1 MEVVGYGLAV
11 AGFAMF
17 NVAKN
22 RDMEEVRMQ
31 KGIREETL
39 GKEGEGTITT
49 PLLGD
54 PFKEGDKNV
63 HARQIFVVKLLVHNR

>member
-31 KGIREETL
+31 KGIRE
-39 GKEGEGTITT
+39 
-49 PLLGD
+49 GD
-54 PFKEGDKNV
+54 F
-63 HARQIFVVKLLVHNR
+63 R

>member
-1 MEVVGYGLAV
+1 MGYGLAV

-31 KGIREETL
+31 KGIREENL

-54 PFKEGDKNV
+54 PSSRDRG
-63 HARQIFVVKLLVHNR
+63 

>member
-1 MEVVGYGLAV
+1 MHYFVRCGGAYGETLTWMEVVGYGLAV

-31 KGIREETL
+31 KGMREETL

-54 PFKEGDKNV
+54 PSSRDRG
-63 HARQIFVVKLLVHNR
+63 